1 MKEKDII
8 YSESPYWVMKA
19 PDKLFY
25 VMRDGVTHATSID
38 DIGYLDSSLAIAYCK
53 YQAKRQVKHG

>member
-8 YSESPYWVMKA
+8 YSESPYCAYKA
-19 PDKLFY
+19 SDKLYY
-25 VMRDGVTHATSID
+25 VMRGGITHAASID